1 MDPETKRLL
10 EESLVVAKENNEM
23 LKKVVRNQKWAAIYR
38 TGYWFV
44 IILFS
49 FGAYYFVKP
58 LMGNMLNLYSGGVSN
73 MVNISD
79 ISKSLGDKKQ
89 MDEWNK
95 LINDLN
101 KN

>member
-10 EESLVVAKENNEM
+10 EESLVIAKENNEM

-38 TGYWFV
+38 IGYWTV

-58 LMGNMLNLYSGGVSN
+58 LMGNMLNIYSGGVSN
-73 MVNISD
+73 MGNISD
-79 ISKSLGDKKQ
+79 ISKGLGDSKQ
-89 MDEWNK
+89 MDELIK
-95 LINDLN
+95 LLN
-101 KN
+101 QR